1 MRQSRIKI
9 TREEDGVHL
18 AILNYLRTVLPH
30 GWLVKH
36 VPNKPRSAIAGLQQ
50 KRMGAI
56 AGWPDL
62 MIFGCRDWGIED
74 GPPPEPV
81 TFFIEVKASKGRTQ
95 DNQIKVHD
103 DLKDLGYSVGIAR
116 SIDDC
121 RKLCKKWNL
130 PIKDLTP

>member
-1 MRQSRIKI
+1 MRQSKISI
-9 TREEDGVHL
+9 TREEDGVHI

-30 GWLVKH
+30 GWRVKH
-36 VPNKPRSAIAGLQQ
+36 VPNKPRSAIAGLRE

-62 MIFGCRDWGIED
+62 MIFGPR
-74 GPPPEPV
+74 PH
-81 TFFIEVKASKGRTQ
+81 TYFIEVKASKGRTQ

-103 DLKDLGYSVGIAR
+103 DLKDLDYPVGIAR

-121 RKLCKKWNL
+121 RDLCRKWGL
-130 PIKDLTP
+130 PLKEAL